1 MSLFD
6 LHMCPHTCTHT
17 QYAHMSTSIRI
28 PIYTTHI
35 YMGPLYDNEVNDY
48 LHFTVLILTIHTM
61 TFLTVELVILY
72 VSILI

>member
-1 MSLFD
+1 
-6 LHMCPHTCTHT
+6 
-17 QYAHMSTSIRI
+17 
-28 PIYTTHI
+28 
-35 YMGPLYDNEVNDY
+35 MGPLYDNEVNDY